1 MKRVS
6 GSESQT
12 MTRTG
17 PIGRVARLGLAGA
30 FAAPLAS
37 IVGPRGPAQFR
48 NPHILG
54 EPVAWFIHT
63 AMLVTFIILVGALA
77 AALGG
82 RNARR
87 RWQLGAVIALVAA
100 VGSAAVIG
108 KTTQGA
114 IWGFPLAD
122 LVWWFDVLNLI
133 QLFVAEILAIALG
146 TPGCEIGV
154 WSELLARAG
163 RGTARSED
171 VLACVFGLHLL
182 DGWEAR
188 RRTAVRG

>member
-1 MKRVS
+1 MKRIS
-6 GSESQT
+6 SSESGT

-17 PIGRVARLGLAGA
+17 PIGRVARLGLAGV
-30 FAAPLAS
+30 FAATLAS

-48 NPHILG
+48 NPHILS
-54 EPVAWFIHT
+54 EPLAWLIHT
-63 AMLVTFIILVGALA
+63 GTLVTFIILVGALA

-82 RNARR
+82 PRAQR
-87 RWQLGAVIALVAA
+87 RWQLGAVIASAAA
-100 VGSAAVIG
+100 VASAAVIG

-122 LVWWFDVLNLI
+122 LVWWFDVLNLT
-133 QLFVAEILAIALG
+133 QLFVAEILATALG

-163 RGTARSED
+163 WGTARSED